1 MGVPVALRVEQS
13 NLFEAE
19 EIIKL
24 EKILP
29 IQMCRRNMK
38 LIKLCPTIVVLVNF
52 IDAAPLEL
60 AFKQVEAGPVKR
72 KCREISWIDNSGQV
86 TQHKDCGLKFSY
98 TINGGAPTTGV
109 PTPPTTTST
118 TTTTTTVTTSTT
130 TIITTTL
137 ATISTTGECGLN
149 ETPGTQDAEGMCPGD
164 QFPCPDRLT
173 CVLSCH
179 RCDAVSQCPKGE
191 DFDGGEEDEGEFCE
205 SSGSG
210 ESGEDSEE
218 GSGEGLEVD
227 LLDLRSEV

>member
-60 AFKQVEAGPVKR
+60 AFKQVEAGPVKK

-109 PTPPTTTST
+109 PTSTTTTTTTPPTTTSTT

-164 QFPCPDRLT
+164 QFP
-173 CVLSCH
+173 
-179 RCDAVSQCPKGE
+179 
-191 DFDGGEEDEGEFCE
+191 
-205 SSGSG
+205 
-210 ESGEDSEE
+210 
-218 GSGEGLEVD
+218 
-227 LLDLRSEV
+227 